1 VKFGLKPK
9 AQTNITKASSQ
20 NTSILPCFL
29 ETGANL
35 AFKLPFLGRLRAARN
50 AQKRSGG
57 NIQT

>member
-1 VKFGLKPK
+1 MLSDNMNTKVKCGLKPK

-35 AFKLPFLGRLRAARN
+35 AFKLSVFR
-50 AQKRSGG
+50 K
-57 NIQT
+57 I